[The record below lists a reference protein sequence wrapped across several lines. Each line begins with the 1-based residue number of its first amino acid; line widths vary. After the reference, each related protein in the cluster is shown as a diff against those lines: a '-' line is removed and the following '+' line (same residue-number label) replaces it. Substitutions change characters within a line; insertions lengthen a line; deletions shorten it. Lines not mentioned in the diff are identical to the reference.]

1 MGGRDKKKRE
11 NIMAIVLTNGS
22 GAYIMYTGNYCAKR
36 TTKINDAFEFPSI
49 AYALEGIKRAPQK
62 TKGFFVYDTES
73 KCVCLQPMTAEEKN
87 FLRQGKFNL
96 TYYSQEPVKIA
107 SKKQISL
114 KRQYG
119 SALYHQA
126 NGRCQLCGR
135 RITFEDSTVDHI
147 IPKAMGGTND
157 ISNLQLSCYPCN
169 QLKGSILPDTFFERV
184 TDIFM
189 YQMEKR
195 YSGRFYWK
203 ILSMILRKLKE

>member
-1 MGGRDKKKRE
+1 
-11 NIMAIVLTNGS
+11 MAIILTDGFF
-22 GAYIMYTGNYCAKR
+22 YVKYTGSFK
-36 TTKINDAFEFPSI
+36 TKLTMDKSE
-49 AYALEGIKRAPQK
+49 AYDFGTVPAAIHGIKRAPVK
-62 TKGFFVYDTES
+62 TKGFRIYDTETQT
-73 KCVCLQPMTAEEKN
+73 VCHRGEIKQK
-87 FLRQGKFNL
+87 
-96 TYYSQEPVKIA
+96 PVKVA